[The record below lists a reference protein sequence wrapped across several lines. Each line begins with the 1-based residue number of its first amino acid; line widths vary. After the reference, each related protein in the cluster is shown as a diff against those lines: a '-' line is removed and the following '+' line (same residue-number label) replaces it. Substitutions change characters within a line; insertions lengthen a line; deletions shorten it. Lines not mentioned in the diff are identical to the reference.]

1 MNEITHEQLSALMDG
16 ELPRDELRFLLRRIE
31 SDSSLAQRWS
41 RYQIASAVLKRQYA
55 APLSDGQFATTVI
68 ARLDSSA
75 TRVRQPM
82 TGRLLRWAGGGAI
95 AASVAVLALM
105 ATRPA
110 GTDGAMP
117 ATGAPAIAAAPA
129 AAPQSAP
136 PAPPAEMRVPLL
148 PQQVSPAGFTDSA
161 QLASFES
168 IVPTYTY
175 APKQPRNPAVQ
186 SGNGLS
192 EAFVPYVLLVGAR
205 QQTLEPQPQPQHDA
219 PSKQ

>member
-68 ARLDSSA
+68 ARLDSVAIAMSM
-75 TRVRQPM
+75 RRPL

-95 AASVAVLALM
+95 AASVAVLALV

-117 ATGAPAIAAAPA
+117 ATGAPVIAAAPA
-129 AAPQSAP
+129 AAPQSTP
-136 PAPPAEMRVPLL
+136 PVEMREPLL

>member
-1 MNEITHEQLSALMDG
+1 MNETTHEQLSALMDG

-31 SDSSLAQRWS
+31 SDASLAQRWA

-55 APLSDGQFATTVI
+55 APLSDRQFATTVI
-68 ARLDSSA
+68 ARLDSGA
-75 TRVRQPM
+75 MPMRQPM

-95 AASVAVLALM
+95 AASVAVLALV

-117 ATGAPAIAAAPA
+117 AAGAPVIAAAPVA
-129 AAPQSAP
+129 AAPQATP
-136 PAPPAEMRVPLL
+136 PVEIREPLL

-192 EAFVPYVLLVGAR
+192 EAFVPYVLIVGAR
-205 QQTLEPQPQPQHDA
+205 QTLEPQPQPQLDA

>member
-1 MNEITHEQLSALMDG
+1 MNDTTHEQLSALMDG

-31 SDSSLAQRWS
+31 SDTTLAQRWS

-68 ARLDSSA
+68 GRLDSGA
-75 TRVRQPM
+75 MLVRQPM

-95 AASVAVLALM
+95 AASVAVLALV

-117 ATGAPAIAAAPA
+117 ASGVPVVAAAPA
-129 AAPQSAP
+129 VAPQATP
-136 PAPPAEMRVPLL
+136 METRE
-148 PQQVSPAGFTDSA
+148 PQPMSPTGFTDSA

-175 APKQPRNPAVQ
+175 APKQTRNPAVQ

-205 QQTLEPQPQPQHDA
+205 QTLEPQPQRDT